1 MTELIEHPAVAAADE
16 GSNSSGGESG
26 GRSGGNQRGGRS
38 LRWPRAVVLL
48 VVVALVALLVSVGV
62 LASSNT
68 SSAQSVKT
76 ISLVSGPYQPKAPP
90 GATDDYHCTLM
101 NPHVTK
107 DAYIVSS
114 QFLPGSPEDHHADLA
129 LVPPSVAATAL
140 AVDAQTGGKG
150 WTCFGSPALPG
161 GSLTQFLSTPL
172 LSVWAPGHGADTL
185 PKGTGI
191 TLPVG
196 SLVIM
201 QVHYNLL
208 VGDSPVRDSLVLHT
222 VPIST
227 PLLPLHLDMALAP
240 PDLPCPAGVTG
251 PLCNRAASEAN
262 QVQRFGPEAAEI
274 VDGIEAMCGHDPSNP
289 PVGDAATCIMTVDTT
304 GYIVRAQAHMHL
316 LGQHFS
322 LVLNPGT
329 PQAKTVLSVP
339 NYNFHYQKAY
349 DLGTPVPVTAGQQ
362 LEVNC
367 TYDPTLAQ
375 ELPALRST
383 PPHFVTWGDGSSDEM
398 CIGLAWISKKLPD
411 SHASL

>member
-1 MTELIEHPAVAAADE
+1 MTEVIEHTTAGGAGH
-16 GSNSSGGESG
+16 GSAGATDGGTAHAPR
-26 GRSGGNQRGGRS
+26 RS
-38 LRWPRAVVLL
+38 RALVVLL
-48 VVVALVALLVSVGV
+48 VVVLVAG
-62 LASSNT
+62 LASIGL
-68 SSAQSVKT
+68 V
-76 ISLVSGPYQPKAPP
+76 VSGAASPASPTVTTLSLASGLYQPKAPP
-90 GATDDYHCTLM
+90 GATDDYHCTLI
-101 NPHVTK
+101 NPHVTQ
-107 DAYIVSS
+107 DSYIISS
-114 QFLPGSPEDHHADLA
+114 QFVPGSSEDHHADLA
-129 LVPPSVAATAL
+129 LVPPSVAPKAL
-140 AVDAQTGGKG
+140 AANAQTGGKG

-208 VGDSPVRDSLVLHT
+208 VGDNPVRNSLILDT

-251 PLCNRAASEAN
+251 PLCNRSASLAN
-262 QVQRFGPEAAEI
+262 QVQRFGPVSGQI
-274 VDGIEAMCGHDPSNP
+274 VDGIESACGHDPSNP
-289 PVGDAATCIMTVDTT
+289 PVGDTATCDTNIDTT

-316 LGQHFS
+316 LGQSFT
-322 LVLNPGT
+322 LILNPGT

-339 NYNFHYQKAY
+339 DYNFHYQKAY
-349 DLGTPVPVTAGQQ
+349 NLSTPVPVHAGETLQ
-362 LEVNC
+362 VNC
-367 TYDPTLAQ
+367 TYDPALAE
-375 ELPALRST
+375 ELPALRGT
-383 PPHFVTWGDGSSDEM
+383 PPHFVTWGDGSADEM

-411 SHASL
+411 SHDSL